1 MEEFKHGGNY
11 NVPLDY
17 AKVAFANSDP
27 KKMALF
33 SNSQY
38 DENSKVFKVKC
49 MDMNLY
55 VKYPSGEIYY
65 EDNTRFKIISL
76 EILIIRFLVNANPVP
91 ESHKYITFKEID
103 GGHVYYPAF
112 LKTSINCLI
121 SNFGNDIKTFESV
134 MEKIGSTKLNM
145 GDCSYKIRFINDT
158 YVVYV
163 VWEGDDEIEPSGNI
177 LFDSNIKYYF
187 NAEDIA
193 VVGDMPFIRIFKELD
208 KIK

>member
-38 DENSKVFKVKC
+38 DENSKVFKIKC

-65 EDNTRFKIISL
+65 EDNTRLKIISL
-76 EILIIRFLVNANPVP
+76 EILIIRFLANANPVL
-91 ESHKYITFKEID
+91 ESHKYITFKEVE
-103 GGHVYYPAF
+103 GGHVYYSAF
-112 LKTSINCLI
+112 LKTSINRLI
-121 SNFGNDIKTFESV
+121 SDFGNNIKIFEKV
-134 MEKIGSTKLNM
+134 MKRIGATKLDM
-145 GDCSYKIRFINDT
+145 GDAGYKIRFINDT
-158 YVVYV
+158 YVAYV
-163 VWEGDDEIEPSGNI
+163 LWEGDEEIAPGGNI

-193 VVGDMPFIRIFKELD
+193 VVGDMPFIRIFEELD

>member
-1 MEEFKHGGNY
+1 MEYFNKGGNY

-17 AKVAFANSDP
+17 AKKAFSNSDP
-27 KKMALF
+27 KKMAMF

-38 DENSKVFKVKC
+38 DEDSKTFKIKC

-55 VKYPSGEIYY
+55 VKYPSGEIFY
-65 EDNTRFKIISL
+65 EDNTKLNKISL

-103 GGHVYYPAF
+103 GGHVYYSAF
-112 LKTSINCLI
+112 LKTSINRLI
-121 SNFGNDIKTFESV
+121 SNFGNDIKKFEDI
-134 MEKIGSTKLNM
+134 MEKIGAAKLNI
-145 GDCSYKIRFINDT
+145 GDIAYKIRFINDT
-158 YVVYV
+158 YIAYV
-163 VWEGDDEIEPSGNI
+163 LWEGDEEIEPCGNI

-193 VVGDMPFIRIFKELD
+193 VVGDMPFIRIFEELD

>member
-1 MEEFKHGGNY
+1 
-11 NVPLDY
+11 
-17 AKVAFANSDP
+17 
-27 KKMALF
+27 
-33 SNSQY
+33 
-38 DENSKVFKVKC
+38 
-49 MDMNLY
+49 
-55 VKYPSGEIYY
+55 
-65 EDNTRFKIISL
+65 
-76 EILIIRFLVNANPVP
+76 
-91 ESHKYITFKEID
+91 
-103 GGHVYYPAF
+103 
-112 LKTSINCLI
+112 
-121 SNFGNDIKTFESV
+121 
-134 MEKIGSTKLNM
+134 MEKIGSTKLSV